1 MNSNLINTSLL
12 QPENIMAVEI
22 GESNVPE
29 IKLVHFERSRKLL
42 PDTDVIVTRL
52 YEEIDFEGM
61 CSKWTLIAILK

>member
-1 MNSNLINTSLL
+1 
-12 QPENIMAVEI
+12 MAVEI